1 MTLQSPDHGRYSRVY
16 PYARIADTLIRNGF
30 DLRRH
35 GGDFFI
41 RRDGRFVCFLSFQPL
56 EDKAYVE
63 TMDWNPQAGQAVID
77 IIRILTDS
85 GLSVAFEFL

>member
-1 MTLQSPDHGRYSRVY
+1 MCLRVY
-16 PYARIADTLIRNGF
+16 PYARIANIFTQNGF

-56 EDKAYVE
+56 EDKVYVE
-63 TMDWNPQAGQAVID
+63 TMNWNPQASQAVTD
-77 IIRILTDS
+77 IIHLLADS
-85 GLSVAFEFL
+85 RFSLDLEFL